1 MPENINIEQVN
12 IQKTSTPRVKIDR
25 PKKAKA
31 VEPAQTQKSSTVD
44 DHTDKKVDVDVKVE
58 SVESVDTFIK
68 NVQWGD
74 YDVAFLVETL
84 LKLSS
89 VITGIDLFPYQ
100 QALQKRVFW
109 SILLNDGATIT
120 GLISRQ
126 GGKSQTI
133 ACTITTLCV
142 VMPSLATLFPEQ
154 LGVYKNGFWVGIYAP
169 VAEQAETL
177 YAKVRATAKSTHAQE
192 IYKDPGIDTKLEL
205 HGCKWTNG
213 SYVHRQT
220 ASPKAHTESKTWHL
234 CLTGDTEVKTPQGII
249 LLKDIQIGEQVVSL
263 NLDTTQFEIDQVSH
277 FFMTGTNKVYEI
289 TLSTGEKIKATAS
302 HKFYSTEGWL
312 TVSELT
318 KKHGIKLCIY
328 EYQTTQFNPRISTRG
343 YEYEQNISE
352 KSKTSRITQLET
364 KRVCGLEIRDI
375 KNYCRNTSTKKS
387 KWRKRG
393 IYISFRYS
401 VGRRIINILQYL
413 LLRQR
418 KEKSNKRMGR
428 YADPGSYR
436 LLDYGRWRITA
447 KNYTN
452 DFYALFFTRR
462 TESFV
467 TTFTRIWR
475 NRISTRRQKNS
486 KIFYSFSFRGTK
498 QNNRNN
504 QTLYNSNVPIQNNSQ
519 QNREELYYLW
529 KIIHGCNNFCSVLS
543 RMSSNSKK
551 KIQSIFSFKWLQSK
565 SSKQNLS
572 QIHRAKQR
580 EIQGV
585 QKEESRVYEKLQ
597 QDVQRENEE
606 LKFSEIVSISE
617 VGEMP
622 TYDITVE
629 KNHNFIANNIIAHN
643 CIMEESQDLTEE
655 VIDQKLMP
663 MVAWT
668 NGTTVMIGTVIEN
681 KCPFY
686 YQIERNREDD
696 LYKEEHLKTHIAF
709 DYMDV
714 VKYNARYAKHVET
727 AIRKFGKD
735 SKYFKMSYG
744 LEWQFSVTQPITYE
758 SLIKYT
764 YAPKTA
770 IVKYSD
776 DAVVVSI
783 DVAKSKDLT
792 ITTVSKI
799 TRVYMEYEDGV
810 FEYAQAVQL
819 LNWLSTGNMKYT
831 QQRPIIKDFLLAYP
845 NIIAIVV
852 DTTGVGSAVYE
863 EMQREWQFMCEW
875 YPYVFSPK
883 SKQVLSQLFEEYF
896 YSNRLIVPSDEEAKK
911 SEHQKALLRQSTTM
925 KKISN
930 QNCTYFTSQT
940 EQTNDDYFW
949 SWLLGIY
956 GTHQVISNGMN
967 VESTPMNN
975 YRPSFQVVHRALE
988 DRRAQVRN
996 GEHLQISMRDQRLQK
1011 WGF

>member
-12 IQKTSTPRVKIDR
+12 IQRTSTPRVKIDR

-84 LKLSS
+84 LKLSA
-89 VITGIDLFPYQ
+89 VITGIELFPYQ

-154 LGVYKNGFWVGIYAP
+154 LGVYKTGFWVGIYAP

-213 SYVHRQT
+213 SLVHRQT
-220 ASPKAHTESKTWHL
+220 AAPKAHTESKTHHL
-234 CLTGDTEVKTPQGII
+234 L
-249 LLKDIQIGEQVVSL
+249 
-263 NLDTTQFEIDQVSH
+263 
-277 FFMTGTNKVYEI
+277 
-289 TLSTGEKIKATAS
+289 
-302 HKFYSTEGWL
+302 
-312 TVSELT
+312 
-318 KKHGIKLCIY
+318 
-328 EYQTTQFNPRISTRG
+328 
-343 YEYEQNISE
+343 
-352 KSKTSRITQLET
+352 
-364 KRVCGLEIRDI
+364 
-375 KNYCRNTSTKKS
+375 
-387 KWRKRG
+387 
-393 IYISFRYS
+393 
-401 VGRRIINILQYL
+401 
-413 LLRQR
+413 
-418 KEKSNKRMGR
+418 
-428 YADPGSYR
+428 
-436 LLDYGRWRITA
+436 
-447 KNYTN
+447 
-452 DFYALFFTRR
+452 
-462 TESFV
+462 
-467 TTFTRIWR
+467 
-475 NRISTRRQKNS
+475 
-486 KIFYSFSFRGTK
+486 
-498 QNNRNN
+498 
-504 QTLYNSNVPIQNNSQ
+504 
-519 QNREELYYLW
+519 
-529 KIIHGCNNFCSVLS
+529 VL
-543 RMSSNSKK
+543 
-551 KIQSIFSFKWLQSK
+551 
-565 SSKQNLS
+565 
-572 QIHRAKQR
+572 
-580 EIQGV
+580 
-585 QKEESRVYEKLQ
+585 
-597 QDVQRENEE
+597 
-606 LKFSEIVSISE
+606 
-617 VGEMP
+617 
-622 TYDITVE
+622 
-629 KNHNFIANNIIAHN
+629 
-643 CIMEESQDLTEE
+643 EESQDLVEE

-668 NGTTVMIGTVIEN
+668 NGTTVMIGTVVEN

-686 YQIERNREDD
+686 YQIERNKEDD
-696 LYKEEHLKTHIAF
+696 LDKEEHLRTHIAF

-975 YRPSFQVVHRALE
+975 YRPSFQVVHKALE

-996 GEHLQISMRDQRLQK
+996 GEHLQVSMRDQRLQK